1 MDIEYANFLL
11 KKVHQDYNTM
21 SGQFARVRVK
31 AWEEMRFLFDDYVK
45 GKERILD
52 LGCGNGRF
60 YEMLEG
66 KDIEYI
72 GVDVSKELIDIA
84 KNKFP
89 GVDFRVGDAINL
101 PFIDE
106 YFDKVYSIALLHHIP
121 SKEIRLR
128 VLAEAKRVLKKNGL
142 LILTVWNLWEK
153 KFTRD
158 LIFQQTKAKVLG
170 KSKLDF
176 KDILMKWEGVDDC
189 YFHCFTERELKKLVK
204 RAGFSIIKS
213 GEILVGTKSKK
224 TKKLPTSNL
233 FVVAQK

>member
-1 MDIEYANFLL
+1 M
-11 KKVHQDYNTM
+11 
-21 SGQFARVRVK
+21 
-31 AWEEMRFLFDDYVK
+31 
-45 GKERILD
+45 
-52 LGCGNGRF
+52 
-60 YEMLEG
+60 
-66 KDIEYI
+66 
-72 GVDVSKELIDIA
+72 
-84 KNKFP
+84 
-89 GVDFRVGDAINL
+89 

-121 SKEIRLR
+121 QRNSLKSFSRGKKGFKE
-128 VLAEAKRVLKKNGL
+128 KRTFDFDSLEFMG
-142 LILTVWNLWEK
+142 E